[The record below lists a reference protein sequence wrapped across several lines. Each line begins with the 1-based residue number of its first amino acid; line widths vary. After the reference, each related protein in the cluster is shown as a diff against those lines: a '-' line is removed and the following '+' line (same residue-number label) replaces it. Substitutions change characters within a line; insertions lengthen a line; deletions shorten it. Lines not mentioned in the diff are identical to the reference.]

1 MANNLSAVRPGRSFP
16 RQRERLASRGSEGY
30 KPTR

>member
-1 MANNLSAVRPGRSFP
+1 MASSLSAVRPGRSFP
-16 RQRERLASRGSEGY
+16 RQRKRLASRGCEGY